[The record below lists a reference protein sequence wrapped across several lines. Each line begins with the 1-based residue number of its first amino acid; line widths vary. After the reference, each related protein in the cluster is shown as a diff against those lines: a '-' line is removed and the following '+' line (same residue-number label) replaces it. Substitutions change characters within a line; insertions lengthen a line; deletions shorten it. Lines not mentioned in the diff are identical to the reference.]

1 MGKTVSDDRHE
12 NSELAAGSW
21 GLEATAATP
30 PYHMSSDDFRRY
42 GYEVIDWV
50 ADYMDSVG
58 DRPITPVVEP
68 GEIRAMLPDAAPE
81 QPEPFD
87 AILRDLDEIVMP
99 GITHWQSPGWF
110 GYFPANTSPPSIL
123 GELVAAGLGVQGML
137 WSTSPAATE
146 IEEVVAD
153 WLVDMLGL
161 PQPWKTTGP
170 GGGVIQMSAS
180 DSTHTA
186 LVVARERASGNPE
199 TMVVYASE
207 QAHSSIEKGA
217 RVAGFGHVRLVAV
230 DDRYAMRADALEAA
244 VEDDIT
250 AGLTPVAVVS
260 AVGTTG
266 TTAVDPVRA
275 IGEIAR
281 FHGLWHHVDAAYAGT
296 AMTCPEFRPYQDGI
310 ELADSYT
317 FNPHKW
323 MFTNFDCSLF
333 YVADRRP
340 LIEAL
345 SILPPY
351 LRNEASAS
359 GEVIDYRDWHVPLG
373 RRFRALKL
381 WFVLRSYGVEGIR
394 HHVREHVALA
404 SGLAQRVGADPS
416 LELIAPAPFGLV
428 SFRHVDGDQAT
439 DALADAINESG
450 WAYVTPSTIDGRRFI
465 RVSIGQTKTTAEHVD
480 RLWGLIQAEISR
492 SVEQ

>member
-1 MGKTVSDDRHE
+1 MET
-12 NSELAAGSW
+12 
-21 GLEATAATP
+21 
-30 PYHMSSDDFRRY
+30 
-42 GYEVIDWV
+42 
-50 ADYMDSVG
+50 VG
-58 DRPITPVVEP
+58 DRPINPTVQP

-81 QPEPFD
+81 QPESFE

-110 GYFPANTSPPSIL
+110 AYFPANTSPPSIL
-123 GELVAAGLGVQGML
+123 GELVASGLGVQGML

-161 PQPWKTTGP
+161 PDSWKTTGP

-186 LVVARERASGNPE
+186 LVVARERASGDPGK
-199 TMVVYASE
+199 MVVYASE

-217 RVAGFGHVRLVAV
+217 RVAGYGHVRLVAV
-230 DDRYAMRADALEAA
+230 DDRFAMRSDALEAA
-244 VEDDIT
+244 IEADVA
-250 AGLTPVAVVS
+250 AGLIPVAVIS

-275 IGEIAR
+275 IGEISR
-281 FHGLWHHVDAAYAGT
+281 FHGLWYHVDAAYAGT
-296 AMTCPEFRPYQDGI
+296 AMICPEFRHFQDGL

-340 LIEAL
+340 LIGAL

-351 LRNEASAS
+351 LRNEASES

-404 SGLAQRVGADPS
+404 SGLVERVEAHPS

-428 SFRHVDGDQAT
+428 SFRHVDGDVAT
-439 DALADAINESG
+439 DELAEAINDSG

-465 RVSIGQTKTTAEHVD
+465 RVSIGQTHTTEVHVD
-480 RLWGLIQAEISR
+480 RLWGLIEEVSSR
-492 SVEQ
+492 SVDQ